1 MWGRHNDLRRKIMS
15 AGITRVHGTVA
26 APSQRPSTI
35 TFYQIDFGV
44 NLTSSVGV
52 VNGAFEQAVRACQN
66 FATVAMIGT
75 LDATGGTGQGL
86 RIAIE
91 DTGVDSLSP
100 TGLGQGLPDEYS
112 TTAAALEAAIQALGA
127 TAGSD
132 SKDLTGAAVSVF
144 VL

>member
-1 MWGRHNDLRRKIMS
+1 MS

-26 APSQRPSTI
+26 APSQRPSTL
-35 TFYQIDFGV
+35 TFFQIDFNV
-44 NLTSSVGV
+44 NLTTSVGV
-52 VNGAFEQAVRACQN
+52 VNGAFEQAVRACAN

-91 DTGVDSLSP
+91 DTGTDSLSP
-100 TGLGQGLPDEYS
+100 SGLGQGNPDSYS
-112 TTAAALEAAIQALGA
+112 TTALALQAAIRALGA

-132 SKDLTGAAVSVF
+132 SKDLTGATVALF
-144 VL
+144 AL